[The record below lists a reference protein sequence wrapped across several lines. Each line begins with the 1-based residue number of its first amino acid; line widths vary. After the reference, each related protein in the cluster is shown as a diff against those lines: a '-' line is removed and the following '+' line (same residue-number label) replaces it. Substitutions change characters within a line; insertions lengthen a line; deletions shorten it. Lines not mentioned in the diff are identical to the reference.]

1 MFIDKPIPKFF
12 ILLSLIN
19 LPFIVFIDGSS
30 HIGSDFILSFF
41 GSINAIFI
49 PLLLFNSLST
59 AVKKDNNK
67 DGVKR
72 SKKIKN
78 KEKSSDFE
86 EKGNYENEENYNN
99 FCSEEDRI
107 IDEGSEQIQL
117 KKQND
122 IKQIDYKQ
130 GNSVFIEKIKN
141 LI

>member
-12 ILLSLIN
+12 ILLFLIN

-30 HIGSDFILSFF
+30 HIGSDFLLSFF
-41 GSINAIFI
+41 GCINAIFV

-59 AVKKDNNK
+59 AVKKVDNK

-78 KEKSSDFE
+78 KAKSYGFE
-86 EKGNYENEENYNN
+86 EKGNCENEENHNN
-99 FCSEEDRI
+99 FYSEGDRNL
-107 IDEGSEQIQL
+107 DEGSEQIQS
-117 KKQND
+117 KKEND

-130 GNSVFIEKIKN
+130 GNTVILN
-141 LI
+141 RNQ